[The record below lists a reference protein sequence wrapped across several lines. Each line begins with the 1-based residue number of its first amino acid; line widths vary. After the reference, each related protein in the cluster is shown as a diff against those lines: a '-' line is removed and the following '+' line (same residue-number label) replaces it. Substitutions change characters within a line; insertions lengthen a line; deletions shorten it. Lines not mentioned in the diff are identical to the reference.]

1 MRQIL
6 LRDEQHLFQL
16 ATEVS
21 RQMTELRQ
29 LRELVRLAEAAKALH
44 RPKGLVRMPAAD
56 FPLVRN
62 RDFEILDPL
71 SRFQMLDQPARP
83 LATTGPSL

>member
-16 ATEVS
+16 ATKVS

-44 RPKGLVRMPAAD
+44 RPKGLACMPTAD

-62 RDFEILDPL
+62 LDFEILDPA

>member
-6 LRDEQHLFQL
+6 LRDERHLSQL

-29 LRELVRLAEAAKALH
+29 LRELVRLAEAAKTLN
-44 RPKGLVRMPAAD
+44 RPKGLARSP
-56 FPLVRN
+56 
-62 RDFEILDPL
+62 LDPKVVDPFATL
-71 SRFQMLDQPARP
+71 HLRDLPDRLARP
-83 LATTGPSL
+83 DRVR